1 LANVLARFRDD
12 VAARAGRYTVVVMTE
27 FGRRVASNAS
37 IGTDHGHGSVMM
49 VLGQGLNGGRIHGRW
64 PGLAPQLLDHGDV
77 PITTDHR
84 QVLAEILKVR

>member
-1 LANVLARFRDD
+1 SDNVTRLANVLARFRDD

-64 PGLAPQLLDHGDV
+64 PGLAPQL
-77 PITTDHR
+77 
-84 QVLAEILKVR
+84 